1 MLGHFEGVDRTVQLS
16 IKDYNCIYRFCKEL
30 ALLCNLEGIVEPLS
44 TIKMSK
50 KKKKK
55 KNKAQ
60 FLVFCIR

>member
-50 KKKKK
+50 IGR
-55 KNKAQ
+55 AH
-60 FLVFCIR
+60 V